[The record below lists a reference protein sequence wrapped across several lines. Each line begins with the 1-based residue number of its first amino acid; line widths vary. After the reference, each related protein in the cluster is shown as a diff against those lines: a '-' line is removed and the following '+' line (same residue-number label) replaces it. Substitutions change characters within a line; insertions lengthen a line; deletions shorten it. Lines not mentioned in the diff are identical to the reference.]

1 MNVTDGESKETQLV
15 MTDRKGFVKISI
27 ENGLDIIP
35 GFCFGEK
42 WIHHTFRL
50 PHLIQSLLRPLRL
63 SGTLLR
69 GRGMTLMGFLE
80 PSLGFV
86 WGEPIKVR
94 QQKPVDEKYLDEV
107 HAKVAESVKDIFSR
121 YKARFGYADDEILS
135 LVSAADA
142 KKKATSPQAK
152 HKKTS

>member
-1 MNVTDGESKETQLV
+1 MRG
-15 MTDRKGFVKISI
+15 
-27 ENGLDIIP
+27 
-35 GFCFGEK
+35 
-42 WIHHTFRL
+42 
-50 PHLIQSLLRPLRL
+50 LLR
-63 SGTLLR
+63 LR
-69 GRGMTLMGFLE
+69 GRGLTLMGFLE

-86 WGEPIKVR
+86 WGEPIKVK

-142 KKKATSPQAK
+142 KKKATSPN